1 MRGKTG
7 WGTLRNTFNAT
18 LGSLSTTAQTAGH
31 AYTKTLEITLDAIP
45 GEAGALIATNARKA
59 GLKGLTSSIK
69 SNESTAAAIDSIYYT
84 GQSVMGNTAYAEWA
98 KGLTGDDKD
107 DLRDEEFDNIVSKA
121 IYRNKMNVAY
131 SIPCFEYWLLLHFD
145 YYNTPL
151 TTKDCI
157 KKLKNRFPVYR
168 KNLDDVYY
176 KLADKK
182 YSAIENAKRMED
194 EHKKQ
199 GNTKPSS
206 KNPSTLVYKLVIELE
221 KFLK

>member
-1 MRGKTG
+1 MGKRSNFFKSKNRRRKNIRPPKPIILIVCEG
-7 WGTLRNTFNAT
+7 EKSEKFYFDGFRKEARISNVEIEVIGKGRPGN
-18 LGSLSTTAQTAGH
+18 SL
-31 AYTKTLEITLDAIP
+31 
-45 GEAGALIATNARKA
+45 
-59 GLKGLTSSIK
+59 LKFTQNK
-69 SNESTAAAIDSIYYT
+69 VKNESITYDQIWI
-84 GQSVMGNTAYAEWA
+84 VF
-98 KGLTGDDKD
+98 DKD
-107 DLRDEEFDNIVSKA
+107 DLSDEEFDSIVSKA

-176 KLADKK
+176 RLADRK

>member
-1 MRGKTG
+1 MGKRSNFFKSKNRRRKNIRPPKPIILIVCEG
-7 WGTLRNTFNAT
+7 EKSEKFYFDGFRKEARISNVEIEVIGKGRPGN
-18 LGSLSTTAQTAGH
+18 SL
-31 AYTKTLEITLDAIP
+31 
-45 GEAGALIATNARKA
+45 
-59 GLKGLTSSIK
+59 LKFTQNK
-69 SNESTAAAIDSIYYT
+69 VKNESITYDQIWI
-84 GQSVMGNTAYAEWA
+84 VF
-98 KGLTGDDKD
+98 DKD
-107 DLRDEEFDNIVSKA
+107 DLSDEEFDSIVSKA

-176 KLADKK
+176 RLADKK

>member
-1 MRGKTG
+1 MGKRSNFFKSKNRRRKNIRPPKPIILIVCEG
-7 WGTLRNTFNAT
+7 EKSEKFYFDGFRKEARISNVEIEVIGKGRPGN
-18 LGSLSTTAQTAGH
+18 SL
-31 AYTKTLEITLDAIP
+31 
-45 GEAGALIATNARKA
+45 
-59 GLKGLTSSIK
+59 LKFTQNK
-69 SNESTAAAIDSIYYT
+69 VKNESITYDQIWI
-84 GQSVMGNTAYAEWA
+84 VF
-98 KGLTGDDKD
+98 DKD
-107 DLRDEEFDNIVSKA
+107 DLSDEEFDSIVSKA